1 MRPSNT
7 TESVSL
13 PSDELVQ
20 LSRRNFM
27 SVATLSVCGLA
38 LSGCASSEGNSGGP
52 TTPTPQ
58 PPVDAVVVT
67 ATEVR
72 ITVARVP
79 ELQNANGFVFVS
91 APRVIVANLGSNS
104 FRAYSAVCPHEN
116 QNVSQVQNGLLFC
129 PTHGSRF
136 DLATGQVVNGPANR
150 GLTTR
155 ASTFDAAT
163 GVLTVRLS

>member
-1 MRPSNT
+1 M
-7 TESVSL
+7 L
-13 PSDELVQ
+13 PTSPDELVQ
-20 LSRRNFM
+20 LSRRTFV
-27 SVATLSVCGLA
+27 SAATLSLCGLA
-38 LSGCASSEGNSGGP
+38 LGGCASSEGNNDGP
-52 TTPTPQ
+52 TTPTP
-58 PPVDAVVVT
+58 PPPPADAVVVT

-79 ELQNANGFVFVS
+79 ELTQQNGFVFVS
-91 APRVIVANLGSNS
+91 APRIIVANLGSNQ
-104 FRAYSAVCPHEN
+104 FRAYSAVCPHEA

-155 ASTFDAAT
+155 QSTFDTAT